1 MNINGKVTHIGL
13 THPGRVRELNEDA
26 LDCDL
31 EYGIAVLADGMGGY
45 NAGEIAS
52 EITVRTVVEMVKAG
66 LSKLE
71 KTAQVDPETG
81 YTWESIVLRDSVKRA
96 NKIVYQTANSKEEYH
111 GMGTTVVTC
120 LFFDNRISIA
130 HVGDSRC
137 YRLRAGTFEQL
148 TTDHSLLQELVSRG
162 FYTKE
167 EAARS
172 LNKNYVTRAVGVD
185 NSVEVDILED
195 IARVGDIYLL
205 CSDGLSDMLED
216 EDIHLTIRTF
226 SDNLDTAAKQLIA
239 LSNEHGG
246 RDNITVS
253 LLQVVKSF
261 EENKGFFKRFVS
273 WF

>member
-1 MNINGKVTHIGL
+1 MNINGKVHHIGL

-26 LDCDL
+26 LDHDL
-31 EYGIAVLADGMGGY
+31 EYGVSVLADGMGGY

-66 LSKLE
+66 LGKLE
-71 KTAQVDPETG
+71 KTAQIDSETG
-81 YTWESIVLRDSVKRA
+81 FTWESIVLRDSVKRA
-96 NKIVYQTANSKEEYH
+96 NKIVYQTANSKDEYH
-111 GMGTTVVTC
+111 GMGTTVVAC
-120 LFFDNRISIA
+120 LLFDIRISIA

-137 YRLRAGTFEQL
+137 YRLRAGNFEQL

-162 FYTKE
+162 FYSKE

-185 NSVEVDILED
+185 NSVEVDIMED
-195 IARVGDIYLL
+195 IVRVGDIYLL

-226 SDNLDTAAKQLIA
+226 SDNLDIAAKQLIE

-253 LLQVVKSF
+253 LIQVVKSF
-261 EENKGFFKRFVS
+261 EASRGFFKKLVS

>member
-1 MNINGKVTHIGL
+1 MNINGKVEHIAL

-26 LDCDL
+26 LDSDL
-31 EYGIAVLADGMGGY
+31 DFGVAVLADGMGGY

-52 EITVRTVVEMVKAG
+52 EITVRTIVEMVKAG
-66 LSKLE
+66 LSKLD
-71 KTAQVDPETG
+71 KTGQIDAETG
-81 YTWESIVLRDSVKRA
+81 FTWESIVLRDSVKRA
-96 NKIVYQTANSKEEYH
+96 NKIVYQTANSKDEYK

-137 YRLRAGTFEQL
+137 YRLRAGNFEQL

-185 NSVEVDILED
+185 NSVDVDILED
-195 IARVGDIYLL
+195 IVRVGDIYLL

-246 RDNITVS
+246 RDNISVS

-261 EENKGFFKRFVS
+261 EENKGFLKRFIS